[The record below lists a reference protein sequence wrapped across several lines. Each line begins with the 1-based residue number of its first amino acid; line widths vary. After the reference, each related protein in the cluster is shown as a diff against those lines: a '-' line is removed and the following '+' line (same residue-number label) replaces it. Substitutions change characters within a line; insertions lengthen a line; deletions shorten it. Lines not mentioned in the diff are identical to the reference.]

1 MTVDAKGLMKV
12 SHGCYLAWR
21 GPWLLAVAA
30 SWSRLGKSES
40 SYVHDRWLVGQ
51 VVELWAQE
59 SRKLCKRPSANGNKK
74 AAEGEPEVANTQD
87 GTEGEAAEERRKQ
100 RKKARGKEEE
110 HDALARGREEWALLP
125 ASTLDRIGESPPM
138 PDGWAVSCA

>member
-1 MTVDAKGLMKV
+1 MLWLR
-12 SHGCYLAWR
+12 HGQGWEEA
-21 GPWLLAVAA
+21 
-30 SWSRLGKSES
+30 ES
-40 SYVHDRWLVGQ
+40 SCVHDPWLVGQ

-59 SRKLCKRPSANGNKK
+59 SRKLCKRPSENGNKK

-110 HDALARGREEWALLP
+110 EHDALARGREEWALLP